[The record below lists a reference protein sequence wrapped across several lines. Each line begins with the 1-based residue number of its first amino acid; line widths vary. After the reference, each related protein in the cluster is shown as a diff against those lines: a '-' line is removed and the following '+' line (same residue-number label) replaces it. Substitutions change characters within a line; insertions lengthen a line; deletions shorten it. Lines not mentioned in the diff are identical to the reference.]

1 MKLLKRESLIL
12 IQDILKVEVYFFGAD
27 YRKETIVEADE
38 RLR

>member
-1 MKLLKRESLIL
+1 MKFLKIESQVIFE
-12 IQDILKVEVYFFGAD
+12 VETFGAD